1 MVEQTTEGTRVTT
14 ASRMTTLSN
23 LSSTIDD
30 HIEEILPELISIRH
44 DIHAHPELGYEEHR
58 TSEIIQNFLA
68 DIDVPFISGLAKGT
82 GVLAHIAG
90 EGDKAIALRAD
101 IDALPILEEN
111 TFDWKSV
118 HDGCMHACGHDG
130 HTTILL
136 GTTKVLS
143 RIAKEQPLPNPVT
156 FVFQPA
162 EEGGGGG
169 QQMVLDGCLDGTQIG
184 NPVGM
189 MFGLHGWPQHRLNHV
204 ATRVGPMLAA
214 DIGVSVIIRGVGG
227 HAAFPYLCKD
237 PIVCAAEV
245 VSSLQQLVSRNTDP
259 LDSLV
264 VSITQIHGGTTHNI
278 IPDEVTLSGTMR
290 YLERETGEMAKKRF
304 SEIVNGVAS
313 AHGCDVSI
321 TLSDGYPVTR
331 NHPEAVKTFF
341 EIAKHTMDE
350 ESVSE
355 FEKPVMGGEDF
366 SYYCQ
371 EVPSCFFALGLLP
384 LGQDIIPSL
393 HQPTF
398 DFNDGAIATGI
409 KMFCELALRY
419 NDS

>member
-1 MVEQTTEGTRVTT
+1 MTTESISMVQKH
-14 ASRMTTLSN
+14 
-23 LSSTIDD
+23 IDS
-30 HIEEILPELISIRH
+30 ILPDLISIRH

-58 TSEIIQNFLA
+58 TSGLIQQFLSENE
-68 DIDVPFISGLAKGT
+68 VEFESGLAKGT
-82 GVLAHIAG
+82 GVLANIDG
-90 EGDKAIALRAD
+90 EGGTSVALRAD
-101 IDALPILEEN
+101 IDALPITEEN
-111 TFDWKSV
+111 TFDWKST

-136 GTTKVLS
+136 GAAKVLS
-143 RIAKEQPLPNPVT
+143 LIAKDQTLPNSVA

-169 QQMVLDGCLDGTQIG
+169 QQMVLDGCLNGSRICK
-184 NPVGM
+184 PVGM
-189 MFGLHGWPQHRLNHV
+189 MFGLHGWPQLQLNHV
-204 ATRVGPMLAA
+204 ATRSGPMLAA
-214 DIGVSVIIRGVGG
+214 DIGVSVTIRGVGG

-237 PIVCAAEV
+237 PIVCAAQII
-245 VSSLQQLVSRNTDP
+245 SSLQQLTSRNTDP

-278 IPDEVTLSGTMR
+278 IPDEVKISGTMR
-290 YLERETGEMAKKRF
+290 YLEHETGEMAKQRF
-304 SEIVNGVAS
+304 TEIAESVAT
-313 AHGCDVSI
+313 AHGCEATI
-321 TLSDGYPVTR
+321 TLHDGYPVTR

-341 EIAKHTMDE
+341 DIAHQTIHSDL
-350 ESVSE
+350 VSE

-384 LGQDIIPSL
+384 NGKENMPAL

-398 DFNDGAIATGI
+398 DFNDDAISTGI
-409 KMFCELALRY
+409 QLFCALALHSRI
-419 NDS
+419 N